1 MANDDNVQD
10 NVKEVNSEYVENN
23 ASEASNQFFSVVSDE
38 NKKELEEYQKS
49 VSNYNKVHADTASET
64 NMTSKQKK
72 TFIGFA
78 TKFFKKLKKSSKK
91 ENVAENIQIKSE
103 SNLTK
108 GIISLDRRVLFI
120 AGVLIA
126 GIFGLATFLGMSS
139 DNTIKSDKDKAK
151 TSSSLTKDAVQGNH
165 LVNVPRD
172 YTSLA
177 EEEAKKKAESDKE
190 RNRDFL
196 HPEKTSELMRKP
208 VKAPEV
214 PSYEPAKTTVPDKVR
229 DRHFREYENYLELQQ
244 KAKESPIRFELDK

>member
-1 MANDDNVQD
+1 MVNNNKVQD
-10 NVKEVNSEYVENN
+10 NVKEANSEGVENN
-23 ASEASNQFFSVVSDE
+23 ISEASNQFFSAVSDE

-49 VSNYNKVHADTASET
+49 ASIYNKAHGATANET
-64 NMTSKQKK
+64 NMTHKQKK
-72 TFIGFA
+72 TFIGSA

-165 LVNVPRD
+165 LINVPRD

-177 EEEAKKKAESDKE
+177 EEEAKKKSAADKE
-190 RNRDFL
+190 RNSDFL

-214 PSYEPAKTTVPDKVR
+214 PSYEPARTTVPDKIR